1 MSTVQL
7 QCPVGG
13 ECDYK
18 TQSLPYAQ
26 AEALLDRHLRFA
38 HQATGGSNSDRK
50 PERFPRP
57 DLKLDSSF
65 EEWSEFLVTWNQ
77 YKDEYQLE
85 GASLIRQLFACC
97 SDELR
102 HSLSRPTG
110 GSHFEKS
117 ETQLLELM
125 KQLAVQYQNP
135 AVHVQ
140 EFLGLVQ
147 QQDEGVRHYATRLRG
162 VATR

>member
-1 MSTVQL
+1 MLEDPTMSTVQL

-38 HQATGGSNSDRK
+38 QQASGGSNSDRK

-85 GASLIRQLFACC
+85 GAMPASSGSSLLVAQMSFVIVYQDLLAAPI
-97 SDELR
+97 LR
-102 HSLSRPTG
+102 NLKPSC
-110 GSHFEKS
+110 
-117 ETQLLELM
+117 
-125 KQLAVQYQNP
+125 
-135 AVHVQ
+135 
-140 EFLGLVQ
+140 
-147 QQDEGVRHYATRLRG
+147 
-162 VATR
+162 

>member
-38 HQATGGSNSDRK
+38 HQASGGSNSDRK

-77 YKDEYQLE
+77 YKDEYQLS
-85 GASLIRQLFACC
+85 GTGLTRQLYACC
-97 SDELR
+97 STDLKT
-102 HSLSRPTG
+102 SLSRTSG
-110 GSHFEKS
+110 GTHFTLTEARMLDVKTVGS
-117 ETQLLELM
+117 
-125 KQLAVQYQNP
+125 
-135 AVHVQ
+135 
-140 EFLGLVQ
+140 
-147 QQDEGVRHYATRLRG
+147 
-162 VATR
+162 